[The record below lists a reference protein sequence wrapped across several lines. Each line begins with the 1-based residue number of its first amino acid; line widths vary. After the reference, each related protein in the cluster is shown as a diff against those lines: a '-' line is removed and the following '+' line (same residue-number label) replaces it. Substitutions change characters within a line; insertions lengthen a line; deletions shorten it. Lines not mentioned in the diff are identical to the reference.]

1 MMKHVKIVYSCT
13 PNHLDEK
20 VGEAL
25 AQIQDEGMV
34 VEKVKV
40 SFKLGS
46 RNYQNDSYIAV
57 IKYTEG

>member
-1 MMKHVKIVYSCT
+1 MRKHVKIVSTST
-13 PNHLDEK
+13 PKYLDEK
-20 VGEAL
+20 LTETL
-25 AQIQDEGMV
+25 SQIQDEGMV

-46 RNYQNDSYIAV
+46 RNYQSDSYIAV